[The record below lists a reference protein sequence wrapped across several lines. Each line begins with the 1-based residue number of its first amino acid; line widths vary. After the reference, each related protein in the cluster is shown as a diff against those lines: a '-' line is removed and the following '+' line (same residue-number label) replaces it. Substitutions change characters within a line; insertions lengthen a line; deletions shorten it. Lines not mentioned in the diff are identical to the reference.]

1 MSGGFFGFDAALPER
16 RDANPRPGFTGFQ
29 PASAHDTFGLNNAG
43 AEEDLA
49 VYQWGDVGGSL
60 LEGGDE
66 MNDET
71 FGDGGAVGEY
81 SKSTRESR
89 GRRSTTRADHFV

>member
-1 MSGGFFGFDAALPER
+1 MSGGFFGFDASLPER
-16 RDANPRPGFTGFQ
+16 RDAPPPRQAFGGFQ
-29 PASAHDTFGLNNAG
+29 QTTADDTFGLNNAG

-71 FGDGGAVGEY
+71 FGDTGAVGE
-81 SKSTRESR
+81 SKRRNVNERIQAES
-89 GRRSTTRADHFV
+89 GND